1 MKLSDKAIKFYGD
14 NPNKIFFYSLDA
26 TYDGEY
32 CSKKINN
39 YVGQLEKLNITNI
52 ALNLKNSINFVLWYI
67 AADKVCKNIFLIS
80 SDFSGSLVKDIVDK
94 YKIQA
99 LISHG
104 PEQSKSLLNTT
115 KYKENYLD
123 PNERVDVI
131 FTSGTTGIPKGVVI
145 RENAFLH
152 VANELIKVTKQDEND
167 LELISMPMDR
177 SFGLARLRSC
187 IMSGSSALISDG
199 LRDFPNIYS
208 FSKINPITG
217 LSLVPSALQII
228 ILQLRKKAKT
238 FTKNVKYF
246 ELGSSSL
253 LDDQLRWINESFYD
267 AKIIHHYGMTESSR
281 AFLKRLDQIDQ
292 EDSGF
297 VGSPLPGV
305 NYKISKQDNNK
316 AGELLLNGKNLFS
329 SYLEDTDNNLKL
341 KDGWFHTGDNCIVK
355 DNKVFLCGRSD
366 NQINIGGAKVQI
378 EKVEEILESVDGV
391 EESIC
396 FEIPD
401 KILGKN
407 IAAIIKTDQE
417 YSKIKDIIKL
427 AFKNYPAYYLPL
439 KIKTIDKL
447 PKTFNGKKLRN
458 KLSLAELL
466 K

>member
-1 MKLSDKAIKFYGD
+1 MV
-14 NPNKIFFYSLDA
+14 
-26 TYDGEY
+26 E
-32 CSKKINN
+32 
-39 YVGQLEKLNITNI
+39 
-52 ALNLKNSINFVLWYI
+52 
-67 AADKVCKNIFLIS
+67 
-80 SDFSGSLVKDIVDK
+80 
-94 YKIQA
+94 
-99 LISHG
+99 
-104 PEQSKSLLNTT
+104 
-115 KYKENYLD
+115 
-123 PNERVDVI
+123 
-131 FTSGTTGIPKGVVI
+131 
-145 RENAFLH
+145 
-152 VANELIKVTKQDEND
+152 
-167 LELISMPMDR
+167 
-177 SFGLARLRSC
+177 
-187 IMSGSSALISDG
+187 
-199 LRDFPNIYS
+199 
-208 FSKINPITG
+208 
-217 LSLVPSALQII
+217 
-228 ILQLRKKAKT
+228 
-238 FTKNVKYF
+238 KNVKYF